1 MSIEN
6 LRNEVNEK
14 EQNIQEKLL
23 DIEILREKI
32 KLYYPDVH
40 NKFFKGLK

>member
-23 DIEILREKI
+23 DMEILREKT
-32 KLYYPDVH
+32 KLYYSDVH
-40 NKFFKGLK
+40 NKTFKGLK